1 MSFEKRAIQLTLV
14 LAALLQVG
22 AVQAKNPYRYSLK
35 NYDKPSK
42 GCYPVSRISLTEAE
56 DIIKL
61 QNLETNGAN
70 KLEKRT
76 LGAALT
82 WMHYLNGD
90 TPLRTAYWK
99 GSGEYEIKIVDGDGS
114 SGQRWD
120 HIIIRRNGDKEHGES
135 VAQHVHELG
144 HLVGNNG
151 AYGSY
156 KSHMANTGE
165 GWCNVSSYSLSR
177 FNEQFAEVFTAF
189 VTEPELLTKN
199 SKTPKACKAAFEFFE
214 DWFSAGNRVQECL

>member
-1 MSFEKRAIQLTLV
+1 MKYIKLLSLVAIAATTLSGQIA
-14 LAALLQVG
+14 LA
-22 AVQAKNPYRYSLK
+22 KSPYPYSLK
-35 NYDKPSK
+35 NYDNPSK

-56 DIIKL
+56 DIIDL
-61 QNLETNGAN
+61 QNLEPVGAS

-90 TPLRTAYWK
+90 TPLKTAYWK
-99 GSGEYEIKIVDGDGS
+99 GRGKYEIRIIDGTAS

-120 HIIIRRNGDKEHGES
+120 HILIRRNGNKAHGES

-151 AYGSY
+151 TYSSF
-156 KSHMANTGE
+156 KSHMKGY
-165 GWCNVSSYSLSR
+165 GYCIVSGYSDNKD
-177 FNEQFAEVFTAF
+177 NEQFAEVFTAF

-199 SKTPKACKAAFEFFE
+199 SKTPKACKRAFKFFE
-214 DWFSAGNRVQECL
+214 RWFSAGNRVQECL